1 MFLTS
6 FLPTTINFISK
17 TSSSYIMLIILGC
30 IISYLLLVMYLIF
43 FRESFKNRKSLNL
56 IKVDPGKKNLPDGMD
71 FFNKNKANIFK
82 STKFVVEGTEKRL
95 NIIDMGN
102 GSVLVIEEGVFDENN
117 PDSVLMND
125 IVNSFDV
132 VDPEV
137 LADNDL
143 EPGVDAVQMETI
155 LEASEVVEAE
165 VESFP
170 SDQTDFD
177 QLHDL
182 LTSDDIENESDFNEV
197 KDSSDEN
204 ANLFSDS
211 DPE

>member
-1 MFLTS
+1 
-6 FLPTTINFISK
+6 
-17 TSSSYIMLIILGC
+17 
-30 IISYLLLVMYLIF
+30 MYLIF

-56 IKVDPGKKNLPDGMD
+56 IKVDLDKKNLPDGMD

>member
-1 MFLTS
+1 
-6 FLPTTINFISK
+6 
-17 TSSSYIMLIILGC
+17 
-30 IISYLLLVMYLIF
+30 
-43 FRESFKNRKSLNL
+43 
-56 IKVDPGKKNLPDGMD
+56 
-71 FFNKNKANIFK
+71 
-82 STKFVVEGTEKRL
+82 
-95 NIIDMGN
+95 MGN

-132 VDPEV
+132 VDPEI